1 MIPPYAQALTTF
13 FAVGMIALS
22 VAIVGTLIY
31 RGISGKWLPDV
42 LAPVFDRYGLLIT
55 AVLPVLAV
63 PLSLWYSEVV
73 GFTPCPLCWF
83 GRTMMYPL
91 AIILAIAAWRK
102 DKGVY
107 VYALPLAVIGF
118 LITSYQHLMQVG
130 VVGGGLCEAFGGECA
145 KRYVFEF
152 GFVTLPYFGAVV
164 FAVIIILLLA
174 LRARSRFL

>member
-1 MIPPYAQALTTF
+1 MIPSYAQTLTTF
-13 FAVGMIALS
+13 FAVVMIVLSGAL
-22 VAIVGTLIY
+22 VGVLIY
-31 RGISGKWLPDV
+31 RGLSGKWLPDV
-42 LAPVFDRYGLLIT
+42 LVPMFDRYGLLLA

-102 DKGVY
+102 DKRVY
-107 VYALPLAVIGF
+107 VYAFPLAMLGF
-118 LITSYQHLMQVG
+118 LITGYQHLLQVG
-130 VVGGGLCEAFGGECA
+130 VVSGGLCDALGGDCA

-164 FAVIIILLLA
+164 FGVTALLLWIV
-174 LRARSRFL
+174 RKIYKN